1 MEKNQRENTSLQKK
15 CAAFSPQNEAIL
27 LPVDHPTCRKSVS
40 SCLKRDLGY
49 PIM

>member
-1 MEKNQRENTSLQKK
+1 MEKKSKRTLPCRKK
-15 CAAFSPQNEAIL
+15 CAAFFPQNEAIL
-27 LPVDHPTCRKSVS
+27 LPVDHPTCRKSVN